1 VRDAARGSE
10 ARAADGVGSR
20 GFGQWASIDKFD
32 RDHDENSFPFG
43 LRLVALSR
51 FLVTFFLPLGAPMK
65 YDEDATPDD
74 AHDGIGTD
82 DEVRPLEERLSALR
96 TTRGSAGGFSPQAR
110 QRIEY
115 LQELRRLRAQI
126 DDDGFDEF

>member
-1 VRDAARGSE
+1 MAASDAVR
-10 ARAADGVGSR
+10 GVV
-20 GFGQWASIDKFD
+20 SISNFD
-32 RDHDENSFPFG
+32 RDHDENSFPF
-43 LRLVALSR
+43 VTPVAALSKG
-51 FLVTFFLPLGAPMK
+51 LQTYLLPPGAPMK

-74 AHDGIGTD
+74 AFDNSGSD
-82 DEVRPLEERLSALR
+82 EEVRPLEERLATLR
-96 TTRGSAGGFSPQAR
+96 TSRGSAGGYSPEAR

>member
-1 VRDAARGSE
+1 
-10 ARAADGVGSR
+10 
-20 GFGQWASIDKFD
+20 
-32 RDHDENSFPFG
+32 
-43 LRLVALSR
+43 
-51 FLVTFFLPLGAPMK
+51 MK